1 MKDDKGNDDNIIKLG
16 STPDSEKKVF
26 SGNGPDEEQ
35 LLEKASEELDEIKDK
50 FLQFQADIEG
60 YALTSH
66 MIPAIEYFAIFA
78 SSVSTIIEED
88 LPEGKTK
95 EDKQKRKELLKLRE
109 SVLKSIK
116 NKYY

>member
-1 MKDDKGNDDNIIKLG
+1 LG
-16 STPDSEKKVF
+16 
-26 SGNGPDEEQ
+26 
-35 LLEKASEELDEIKDK
+35 
-50 FLQFQADIEG
+50 
-60 YALTSH
+60 
-66 MIPAIEYFAIFA
+66 
-78 SSVSTIIEED
+78 TIIEED

>member
-1 MKDDKGNDDNIIKLG
+1 
-16 STPDSEKKVF
+16 
-26 SGNGPDEEQ
+26 
-35 LLEKASEELDEIKDK
+35 
-50 FLQFQADIEG
+50 
-60 YALTSH
+60 